1 MIKRFYLVIRADK
14 TARIIT
20 RAPLLRQDE
29 VAIVL
34 KLKFP
39 DTWGRVIDDLAL
51 DVPEFAPTVDVE
63 DEVP

>member
-20 RAPLLRQDE
+20 RTPLLREDE

-39 DTWGRVIDDLAL
+39 DTWGRVIDDLTL
-51 DVPEFAPTVDVE
+51 DVPEFAPTVDAE